1 MKSTFSFLI
10 LLLIITSAIAQKEDI
25 EVFEKKEGS
34 KVIVM
39 ARNTGNVEYAVTLDI
54 TATGMDVSPSIK
66 VQTVIPAGFMKEMAN
81 LTPRPGENWEYGY
94 QVSYVQTSANA
105 SAKTSSSPPDEK
117 ETVSPPMPSTAKPAP
132 PAQPNTPPS
141 NLSKANLVVFTKPGC
156 SRCEF
161 TKKQLTSKGI
171 PYEEYSVASDSP
183 EINNMWAGLRSS
195 GFTGG
200 SVTMPVVRSNGKYYY
215 NIPDLQGF
223 VDGLKK

>member
-1 MKSTFSFLI
+1 MKSTFSILI
-10 LLLIITSAIAQKEDI
+10 LLLIISSAFSQKEDI

-39 ARNTGNVEYAVTLDI
+39 ARNTGKVEYAVTLDI

-94 QVSYVQTSANA
+94 QVSFVQTSGSPAT
-105 SAKTSSSPPDEK
+105 KTSSSPPPEK
-117 ETVSPPMPSTAKPAP
+117 ESVSAPIPSTSKPP
-132 PAQPNTPPS
+132 PPPLPTPPS
-141 NLSKANLVVFTKPGC
+141 NLSKANLVVYTKPGC

-161 TKKQLTSKGI
+161 TKKQLSSKGI
-171 PYEEYSVASDSP
+171 TYEEYSVASDSP